1 MTAEIE
7 QKLIDKKINPT
18 AMRLLVLD
26 FLVQQSAAL
35 SLSDI
40 EKGLAPADRITIYR
54 TLKTFEEQG
63 LIHSIEDGTGA
74 PKFAICA
81 DDCDADGHHDLHLHF
96 YCSECNETYCMPT
109 TKIPKVTLPEKF
121 TVKEVNL
128 VVKGLCDKCSD

>member
-7 QKLIDKKINPT
+7 QKLIDKKISPT

-54 TLKTFEEQG
+54 TLKTFEEKG

-74 PKFAICA
+74 PKFAVCA

-96 YCSECNETYCMPT
+96 YCSHCNETYCMPAT
-109 TKIPKVTLPEKF
+109 QIPKVTLPEKF